1 MRRLHGDRRCV
12 PTTKT
17 TRPSIAV
24 PIQGIA
30 SGSARISS
38 RLSQNFAHC
47 CGAEKVAREIRE
59 RLSRTDLGLPT
70 RDRESFRT
78 YAERWLLAIASTLKA
93 STVRFY
99 RDNLKN
105 HLLPVIGLIPLQRI
119 TRDHVR
125 DLIIALTAKSLR
137 PKTITGIVRTLSTM
151 LSEAVESRRV
161 AA

>member
-1 MRRLHGDRRCV
+1 
-12 PTTKT
+12 
-17 TRPSIAV
+17 
-24 PIQGIA
+24 
-30 SGSARISS
+30 
-38 RLSQNFAHC
+38 
-47 CGAEKVAREIRE
+47 VAREIRE